1 MGRYTHY
8 HLYSGKI
15 TRSVKPLTYNYSR
28 TTGIKLRVTRGG
40 FSIDVNR
47 SVKKE
52 ASSLLRDPLFRDAI
66 KKAVIIQLIKYGFYT
81 DADLYADINGKVTCL
96 YDSKVDAT
104 RKLIYSLCGRK
115 LQRPMTQPW
124 TDDSLLRVLSSTKS
138 KANRLDAAL
147 DALLIAKS
155 KFYETERFIYLWMA
169 INGLYGYVAEF
180 ASEYMQSKKE
190 RDWIK
195 KEFSEIKFFAMIL
208 GYPYRGRFNGT
219 EDDTVKVLELLLTHI
234 GNDRVD
240 DFINAAKNNDMN
252 NRFVEGI
259 HDVFEKAGVEAGK
272 MHPYAAMLLF
282 MPYKVR
288 CKYFHAEKA
297 VPLICFEE
305 EHPLPVLRVLNRV
318 MEDYLDEN
326 LNRWFDSGA
335 LNDFFIP
342 RIISYAE
349 NCVCDKN
356 SYLSSCVVDG
366 EEKG

>member
-15 TRSVKPLTYNYSR
+15 TRTVKPLTYDYSR
-28 TTGIKLRVTRGG
+28 TKGIKLRVTRSG
-40 FSIDVNR
+40 FSIDVDR
-47 SVKKE
+47 TVTKD
-52 ASSLLRDPLFRDAI
+52 ASSLLLDPLFRDAI
-66 KKAVIIQLIKYGFYT
+66 KKAVVIQLIKYGFYT
-81 DADLYADINGKVTCL
+81 DDDLYVDIDGKVTCL
-96 YDSKVDAT
+96 YCGKDYASK
-104 RKLIYSLCGRK
+104 KLIYSLCGRN

-124 TDDSLLRVLSSTKS
+124 TDDSLQRILASTKS

-155 KFYETERFIYLWMA
+155 KYYETERFLYLWMA
-169 INGLYGYVAEF
+169 MNGLYGFVAEL
-180 ASEYMQSKKE
+180 ALEYMRSGKE

-195 KEFSEIKFFAMIL
+195 KEFGEIKFFAMIL

-219 EDDTVKVLELLLTHI
+219 EDDTVKELELLLTGI
-234 GNDRVD
+234 GSNGVE
-240 DFINAAKNNDMN
+240 DFINAAKNNDEN

-259 HDVFEKAGVEAGK
+259 HNVFEKAGVESGK

-282 MPYKVR
+282 MSYKVR

-318 MEDYLDEN
+318 MEDFLDDN
-326 LNRWFDSGA
+326 LNKWFDSGV
-335 LNDFFIP
+335 LNISFLP
-342 RIISYAE
+342 RIRNYAE
-349 NCVCDKN
+349 NFVCGN
-356 SYLSSCVVDG
+356 NGINSCVIDG
-366 EEKG
+366 EEKI